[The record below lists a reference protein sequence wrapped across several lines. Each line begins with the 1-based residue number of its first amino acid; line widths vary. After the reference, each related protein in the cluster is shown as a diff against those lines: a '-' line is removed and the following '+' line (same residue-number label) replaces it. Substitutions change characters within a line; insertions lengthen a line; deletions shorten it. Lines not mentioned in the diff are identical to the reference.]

1 MSAEAQSSYRRIVAS
16 TSIIG
21 GATVAT
27 ILIGILR
34 TKILAVLAGP
44 EGIGLLGLLAN
55 ITALVAAVAN
65 FGLAF
70 SAVREIA
77 GAQSDRRKAEIRRA
91 LWVASLPLALLGGL
105 LLWLGREPITRLAA
119 DDQSLSLLVGL
130 SGILVFL
137 SVIGLVQ
144 QCVLQG
150 LQRMKALGWIKIGG
164 ALLSTLIAI
173 PAVALLPGKGGLFIA
188 ALALPLGVVLV
199 SLPFAPRD
207 LPAVPALAR
216 HLTRSTVTLL
226 LRVGA
231 VVTLTT
237 TISQLGLL
245 AVRAL
250 VVRESGFDVAGLYQ
264 AVITITTMNITL
276 ILGAMSADY
285 YPRLSAHRNDPA
297 AANRIFN
304 DQLHVALLLGTP
316 LLIALIAGAPLVLRI
331 LYTSEFAG
339 AEAML
344 RWQLLGDFLKMPGWA
359 MGYVLLAFGRRKGM
373 LLSELVATTVLLGG
387 AYLLLLSFGLEGAGM
402 AYVASYLLYGLLVTF
417 MCARLGVRP
426 DRSNATLLLVG
437 VALGGSIFLL
447 ALKSEP
453 LALGAG
459 VLLAAATAVQ
469 AVRELIGRTGWRK
482 GREGI

>member
-105 LLWLGREPITRLAA
+105 LLWLGREPVTRLAA

-188 ALALPLGVVLV
+188 ALALPLGVASSRCL
-199 SLPFAPRD
+199 SRRAICLPF
-207 LPAVPALAR
+207 R
-216 HLTRSTVTLL
+216 HWR
-226 LRVGA
+226 
-231 VVTLTT
+231 
-237 TISQLGLL
+237 
-245 AVRAL
+245 
-250 VVRESGFDVAGLYQ
+250 
-264 AVITITTMNITL
+264 
-276 ILGAMSADY
+276 
-285 YPRLSAHRNDPA
+285 
-297 AANRIFN
+297 
-304 DQLHVALLLGTP
+304 GT
-316 LLIALIAGAPLVLRI
+316 
-331 LYTSEFAG
+331 
-339 AEAML
+339 
-344 RWQLLGDFLKMPGWA
+344 
-359 MGYVLLAFGRRKGM
+359 
-373 LLSELVATTVLLGG
+373 
-387 AYLLLLSFGLEGAGM
+387 
-402 AYVASYLLYGLLVTF
+402 
-417 MCARLGVRP
+417 
-426 DRSNATLLLVG
+426 
-437 VALGGSIFLL
+437 
-447 ALKSEP
+447 
-453 LALGAG
+453 
-459 VLLAAATAVQ
+459 
-469 AVRELIGRTGWRK
+469 
-482 GREGI
+482 